1 MARSRSTAAAARP
14 AWLDDMSSAYNTVR
28 LKDAAAVFERHVRQ
42 APLEAVLLR
51 ARIYL
56 RHDDAAAVVGLL
68 SDRKSTDLSQR
79 AEIAM
84 LLGAAHARM
93 KRYGDAD
100 EDFASAFE
108 NAKKAKNDEL
118 LAEVSYRRAIRYVL
132 EQRGADARREL
143 AEARK
148 GKSRRAQ
155 IKAAEGESFLL
166 ASERRYG
173 DQARVLQSL
182 LETLDPH
189 ASEFLDSRAW
199 ATHTLA
205 GLTRELYLPQAIPL
219 VERHLEGQWPA
230 ELAVNQ
236 FQAFKAIGWAH
247 ALRGD
252 YFNAFRYLKR
262 SLAAAPSEAWKAM
275 AYADRAY
282 LARCIGETRWARQE
296 LLEAEELGAAVDWE
310 SLRGE
315 EAIALL
321 LIAEMFAPDD
331 PGRAAYYVARFDELG
346 EVRNR
351 LLHFRNDD
359 RSRNLADYSRGV
371 VEVALGNTKRGAK
384 LLASTEQFFAEIG
397 YEWRAARAAL
407 DLYQATNDRAALER
421 AQHRL
426 RHYMNGWLGD
436 RLRALGTHSQP
447 QLPPVQRKV
456 FEAICRGLS
465 NAEIA
470 KEMQRSEFTVANHVK
485 VLLKTFGVASR
496 SALLAEAVRRKMI

>member
-1 MARSRSTAAAARP
+1 
-14 AWLDDMSSAYNTVR
+14 MSSAYYAVR

-68 SDRKSTDLSQR
+68 SDRKTSDPSQQ
-79 AEIAM
+79 AEIVM

-93 KRYGDAD
+93 KRFSDAD
-100 EDFASAFE
+100 EDFDLALE
-108 NAKKAKNDEL
+108 HAKRAKNGEL
-118 LAEVSYRRAIRYVL
+118 LAEISYRRAIRYVL
-132 EQRGADARREL
+132 EQRGAEARRQL

-148 GKSRRAQ
+148 GRSQRAQ

-182 LETLDPH
+182 LESINPH
-189 ASEFLDSRAW
+189 TGEFLDSRAW

-205 GLTRELYLPQAIPL
+205 VLTRELYLPQAIPL
-219 VERHLEGQWPA
+219 VERHLEGKWPD
-230 ELAVNQ
+230 ELAVNH

-262 SLAAAPSEAWKAM
+262 SLNVAPNQAWKAM

-296 LLEAEELGAAVDWE
+296 LLDAEEFGAAVDWE

-321 LIAEMFAPDD
+321 LIAEMFAGED

-384 LLASTEQFFAEIG
+384 LLASTEQFFAQIG
-397 YEWRAARAAL
+397 YEWRAGRAAL
-407 DLYQATNDRAALER
+407 DFYQATNDAGALQR

-426 RHYMNGWLGD
+426 RHYMNSWLGD
-436 RLRALGTHSQP
+436 RVRAAAAPSHP

-456 FEAICRGLS
+456 FDAICRGLS

-470 KEMQRSEFTVANHVK
+470 KELNRSEFTVANHVK

-496 SALLAEAVRRKMI
+496 SALLAEAVRLKMV

>member
-1 MARSRSTAAAARP
+1 
-14 AWLDDMSSAYNTVR
+14 MSSAYNAVR
-28 LKDAAAVFERHVRQ
+28 LKDAAQVFDRHTRQ

-56 RHDDAAAVVGLL
+56 RQDDAAAVIGLL
-68 SDRKSTDLSQR
+68 SDRKTSDAGQR
-79 AEIAM
+79 AETVM

-93 KRYGDAD
+93 KRFSDAD
-100 EDFASAFE
+100 EDFEAALAY
-108 NAKKAKNDEL
+108 AKTAKNAEL
-118 LAEVSYRRAIRYVL
+118 LAEISYRRAIRYVL
-132 EQRGADARREL
+132 EQRGAEARREL
-143 AEARK
+143 AQARK
-148 GKSRRAQ
+148 ARSRRGQ

-173 DQARVLQSL
+173 DQARVLQNL
-182 LETLDPH
+182 LESLDPH
-189 ASEFLDSRAW
+189 SGEFLDSRAW

-205 GLTRELYLPQAIPL
+205 VLARELHLTQAIPL
-219 VERHLEGQWPA
+219 VERHLETGEWPA
-230 ELAVNQ
+230 ELAANH

-262 SLAAAPSEAWKAM
+262 SLNAAPNQAWKTM

-282 LARCIGETRWARQE
+282 LARCIGEVRWARQE
-296 LLEAEELGAAVDWE
+296 LLEAEEIGANVDWE
-310 SLRGE
+310 SMRGE
-315 EAIALL
+315 EPIALL
-321 LIAEMFAPDD
+321 IIAEMFAAED

-351 LLHFRNDD
+351 LLHFRNDE

-371 VEVALGNTKRGAK
+371 VEIALGNAKRGAK
-384 LLASTEQFFAEIG
+384 LLASTEQFFTDIG
-397 YEWRAARAAL
+397 YEWRAGRAAL
-407 DLYQATNDRAALER
+407 DLYEATRDQGALQR

-426 RHYMNGWLGD
+426 RHYMGSWLGD
-436 RLRALGTHSQP
+436 RLRALSEATQP
-447 QLPPVQRKV
+447 QLPPMQRKV
-456 FEAICRGLS
+456 FQGICRGLS

-470 KEMQRSEFTVANHVK
+470 KEMGRSEFTVANHVK

-496 SALLAEAVRRKMI
+496 SALLAEAVRRKML